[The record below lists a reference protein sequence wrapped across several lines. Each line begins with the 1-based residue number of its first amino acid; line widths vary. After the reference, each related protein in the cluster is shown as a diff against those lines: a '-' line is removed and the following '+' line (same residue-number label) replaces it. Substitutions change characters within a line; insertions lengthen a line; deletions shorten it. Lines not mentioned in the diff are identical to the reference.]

1 MFEIK
6 YRVHEPGRCEKC
18 GKDCEK
24 LFNVVVSSDDKS
36 RECVLCNVCAHD
48 LKVNIDKK
56 NAEQTNSAPKYDY
69 TVGNKCRTIDLSD
82 NPPGI

>member
-36 RECVLCNVCAHD
+36 REYVLCNVCAHD
-48 LKVNIDKK
+48 F
-56 NAEQTNSAPKYDY
+56 
-69 TVGNKCRTIDLSD
+69 VGLSMMCYK
-82 NPPGI
+82 IRKTHR